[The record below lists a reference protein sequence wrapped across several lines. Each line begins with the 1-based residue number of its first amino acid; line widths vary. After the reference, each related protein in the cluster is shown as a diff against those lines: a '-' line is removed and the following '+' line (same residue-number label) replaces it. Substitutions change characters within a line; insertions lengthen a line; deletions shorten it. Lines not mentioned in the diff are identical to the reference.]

1 MGSVMAAGTAYATH
15 GEPMIPIY
23 IFYSM
28 FGFQR
33 TGDAMWAFADQLGK
47 GFLLGAT
54 AGRTTLNGEG
64 LQHQDGHSLL
74 LASTNP
80 ACVAYD
86 PAFAFEVA
94 VIVEDALRRMYGST
108 DEHPHGEDIFYYL
121 TVYNEPYRQPA
132 MPEGVDEEGIRRGL
146 YRYAPAP
153 ADAASSGSAA
163 ARPEDATPR
172 AQILASGVA
181 VQAALKAQQMLAE
194 QWGVAADVWSVT
206 SWTELRRD
214 AVEAEKHA
222 LLHPSEQARTPYL
235 TAALADAPGP
245 VVAVS
250 DWMRAVPDQISRWV
264 PGDYSSLGTDGFGR
278 SDTRGALRRYFH
290 VDAEST
296 VAAVLTELARRGEVK
311 HEVLQQAVDGYRL
324 TEVAAADAGN
334 TGGDS

>member
-1 MGSVMAAGTAYATH
+1 
-15 GEPMIPIY
+15 
-23 IFYSM
+23 
-28 FGFQR
+28 
-33 TGDAMWAFADQLGK
+33 MWAAADQLTK

-74 LASTNP
+74 LASSNP

-86 PAFAFEVA
+86 PAWAFEVA

-121 TVYNEPYRQPA
+121 TVYNEPYQQPA
-132 MPEGVDEEGIRRGL
+132 MPEHVDPEGIRRGI
-146 YRYAPAP
+146 YRYK
-153 ADAASSGSAA
+153 AAEQTDG
-163 ARPEDATPR
+163 PR

-181 VQAALKAQQMLAE
+181 VQAALKAQEMLAA

-206 SWTELRRD
+206 SWNELRRD
-214 AVEAEKHA
+214 AVAADGAA
-222 LLHPSEQARTPYL
+222 LLDPSTPARVPYV
-235 TAALADAPGP
+235 TAALSGAGGP
-245 VVAVS
+245 YVAVS
-250 DWMRAVPDQISRWV
+250 DWMRSVPDQIARWV

-296 VAAVLTELARRGEVK
+296 VVAVLSRLVASGEVK
-311 HEVLQQAVDGYRL
+311 QETLQQAIDSYKL
-324 TEVAAADAGN
+324 TDVTAANAGN
-334 TGGDS
+334 TGGDT